1 MKTEPNNITA
11 IILAGGKSSRMGID
25 KGHVKIGDM
34 SMIQHTI
41 NNAKR
46 VTDQIIIIANNKN
59 YNNLGVSVF
68 SDVYTGKGPLG
79 GIHAGLAHSKT
90 AWNWVVGCDMPNIGT
105 GIISYLL
112 NHVGNNQA
120 VVPIWK
126 EKQEPLC
133 AIYHKACTNEIEA
146 CLKKEQLKMSLALST
161 LKVNFINITKDLEF
175 YSPFLFTNLNS
186 QQDVELFNIKNN
198 ES

>member
-1 MKTEPNNITA
+1 MKIEPNNITA
-11 IILAGGKSSRMGID
+11 IILAGGKSSRMGMD
-25 KGHVKIGDM
+25 KGHVKIGGM
-34 SMIQHTI
+34 TMIQHTI

-46 VTDQIIIIANNKN
+46 VTDQIIVIANNKN
-59 YNNLGVSVF
+59 YNSLGVSVL

-79 GIHAGLAHSKT
+79 GIHAGLVRSNT

-105 GIISYLL
+105 GIISHLL
-112 NHVGNNQA
+112 NHAGNNQA
-120 VVPIWK
+120 VVPTWK
-126 EKQEPLC
+126 GNQEPLC
-133 AIYHKACTNEIEA
+133 AIYHKTCANEIEA
-146 CLKKEQLKMSLALST
+146 CLKKGQLKMSFALSN
-161 LKVNFINITKDLEF
+161 LKVNFINITEDLEF